1 MQMLNEDDEILG
13 IDKSSNFAARVII
26 LSIPAGLLF
35 LIFGLAQILPY
46 TLAIGA
52 YICVLFFNT
61 VFLLPMSA
69 ELRQIKKYIQNL
81 SAGVSEEQLLK
92 NMTEKETR
100 DLTEAINSMHK
111 FWVDKTEMLENRT
124 LSDAAVLDTLPEPL
138 LMVNKNNT
146 IIGAN
151 RATRQ
156 LLGGELLNK
165 TVSDIITD
173 NQFNSELSKVLTLE
187 TRSADLRLCLTELK
201 NKPKFHIQITTIPW
215 FAKGDVVAVI
225 SFYDLNKIL
234 QLEQMQQDF
243 VANASHEL
251 RTPLSIIS
259 GFIETLQT
267 SAKNDEAARDKFLSI
282 ISEQTTYMSA
292 LIEDLLSLSKIELTL
307 DTPPEDKVNINQII
321 REINTAMSLKLS
333 EHNLKVSTHFARLP
347 QITADEHQITQVL
360 QNLLDN
366 AIKYATP
373 DTEIT
378 ITSEKVN
385 EIPPHQYYEVS
396 KGTAVKISVANHGIA
411 ISPNDIARLTE
422 RFYRL
427 QEHKNKNIKGT
438 GLGLSIASQIIKR
451 HKGNLTITSE
461 DDLTTFSIYLPINGK

>member
-1 MQMLNEDDEILG
+1 MQNEDDEFLG
-13 IDKSSNFAARVII
+13 IDKSSNFAFRVMI

-35 LIFGLAQILPY
+35 LIFGLAEILPY

-52 YICVLFFNT
+52 YICILFFNT
-61 VFLLPMSA
+61 VFLLPMST
-69 ELRQIKKYIQNL
+69 ELQQIKKYIKSL
-81 SAGVSEEQLLK
+81 STGTSEEQLLK

-138 LMVNKNNT
+138 LMVNKNST

-151 RATRQ
+151 RAMRQ
-156 LLGGELLNK
+156 LFKTELLNQP
-165 TVSDIITD
+165 VSNIISD
-173 NQFNSELSKVLTLE
+173 NQFNSELTKVLTLE
-187 TRSADLRLCLTELK
+187 TRNTNLRLTLNELK
-201 NKPKFHIQITTIPW
+201 DKPKFHIEITTIPW
-215 FAKGDVVAVI
+215 FAKGDVVVVI

-267 SAKNDEAARDKFLSI
+267 TAKDDEQARDKFLNI
-282 ISEQTTYMSA
+282 ISEQTSYMSA

-307 DTPPEDKVNINQII
+307 DTPPEDKVNINTLI
-321 REINTAMSLKLS
+321 RETTTAMSLKLS
-333 EHNLKVSTHFARLP
+333 EHNLKVNTHFARLP
-347 QITADEHQITQVL
+347 QITADEHQIKQVL

-366 AIKYATP
+366 AVKYATP

-378 ITSEKVN
+378 VTTEKVA
-385 EIPPHQYYEVS
+385 EIPPHQYYEVAS
-396 KGTAVKISVANHGIA
+396 SPAVKISVKNHGIA
-411 ISPNDIARLTE
+411 ISKNDLTRLTE

-438 GLGLSIASQIIKR
+438 GLGLSIVSQIIRR
-451 HKGNLTITSE
+451 HKGNLTISSKA
-461 DDLTTFSIYLPINGK
+461 DLTTFSIYLPING